1 MKYVKIIG
9 VFAVIYLIY
18 IGLSKFMDTSL
29 DVAKKITDI
38 DKLDKIEEVDSK
50 EVIGLMMFLGDPP
63 EMKEHLLMSNFE
75 DCSFKKEI
83 AEMNSNAM
91 YKCILVEAEVK
102 DKKIVKI
109 FKEIKILEE

>member
-109 FKEIKILEE
+109 FKEIQILEE

>member
-38 DKLDKIEEVDSK
+38 DKLDKIEDVNSK
-50 EVIGLMMFLGDPP
+50 EVIGLMMFLGNPP
-63 EMKEHLLMSNFE
+63 EMKEHLLMSNIDDLF
-75 DCSFKKEI
+75 I
-83 AEMNSNAM
+83 
-91 YKCILVEAEVK
+91 
-102 DKKIVKI
+102 
-109 FKEIKILEE
+109 

>member
-9 VFAVIYLIY
+9 VFAIIYLVY
-18 IGLSKFMDTSL
+18 LGLSKFMDTSL
-29 DVAKKITDI
+29 DVANKISDTD
-38 DKLDKIEEVDSK
+38 DLDKIEEVNSK
-50 EVIGLMMFLGDPP
+50 EVIGLMMFLGNPP
-63 EMKEHLLMSNFE
+63 EMKEHLLMSNID
-75 DCSFKKEI
+75 DCSFKKEL

-109 FKEIKILEE
+109 FKEIQILEE

>member
-63 EMKEHLLMSNFE
+63 EMKEHLLMSNFD
-75 DCSFKKEI
+75 DCSLKKEL
-83 AEMNSNAM
+83 AELNSNAM

-102 DKKIVKI
+102 NEKIVKI

>member
-9 VFAVIYLIY
+9 VFAIIYLVY

-38 DKLDKIEEVDSK
+38 ENLENEEKVRNK
-50 EVIGLMMFLGDPP
+50 EVIGLMMYLGNPP
-63 EMKEHLLMSNFE
+63 EMKEHLLMKNFD

-102 DKKIVKI
+102 DEKIVKVY
-109 FKEIKILEE
+109 KEIEILEE

>member
-9 VFAVIYLIY
+9 IFAVIYLVY
-18 IGLSKFMDTSL
+18 LGLSKFMDTSL

-38 DKLDKIEEVDSK
+38 DNLDKIEEVNSK
-50 EVIGLMMFLGDPP
+50 EVIGLMMFLGNPP
-63 EMKEHLLMSNFE
+63 EMKEHLLMSNID
-75 DCSFKKEI
+75 DCSFKKEL
-83 AEMNSNAM
+83 AEMSSNAM

-109 FKEIKILEE
+109 FKEIQILEE

>member
-63 EMKEHLLMSNFE
+63 EMKEHLLMSNFD
-75 DCSFKKEI
+75 DCSLKKTL
-83 AEMNSNAM
+83 AELNSNAM

-102 DKKIVKI
+102 NEKIVKI

>member
-38 DKLDKIEEVDSK
+38 DKLDKIEEVNSK

-63 EMKEHLLMSNFE
+63 ELKEHLLMSNID

-109 FKEIKILEE
+109 FKEIQILDE

>member
-1 MKYVKIIG
+1 MKYVKITG
-9 VFAVIYLIY
+9 VFAIIYLIY

-109 FKEIKILEE
+109 FKEIQILEE